1 MTNKKHAHTAWRPV
15 IITAVLV
22 FLYLPLVLVALYSF
36 SESKV
41 AGVMKGFTWDWY
53 AKLMRD
59 AAMGQALRTSLRVA
73 AFSCLISAPLATLG
87 AIGLAAREA
96 GKSRLAKLASGA
108 RGLVEGVT
116 VLPVMLPE
124 VVLGMSL
131 MAAFSMVGMRFGIW
145 TLVAAHTTFCVP
157 YVYLI
162 VKSRL
167 AGLDPQLAEAARDLG
182 AKPARAFLDVT
193 LPLILPAVV
202 SGMLLAVAM
211 SFDDVI
217 ISMFV
222 NGAQSTT
229 LPLKIFSSLRAG
241 VTPEI
246 NALCTITLGV
256 VCLIV
261 ALSQVLRGP
270 QGATEE
276 HTAET

>member
-1 MTNKKHAHTAWRPV
+1 MTL
-15 IITAVLV
+15 VLA
-22 FLYLPLVLVALYSF
+22 FLYLPLALVALYSF

-41 AGVMKGFTWDWY
+41 SGVMKGFTWDWY
-53 AKLMRD
+53 AKLMHD
-59 AAMGQALRTSLRVA
+59 GAIGQALRTSLRVA

-87 AIGLAAREA
+87 AIGLAARETRKT
-96 GKSRLAKLASGA
+96 GFTKLTNGV
-108 RGLVEGVT
+108 RGLIEGVT

-167 AGLDPQLAEAARDLG
+167 AGLDPQMVEAARDLG
-182 AKPARAFLDVT
+182 ARPARAFLDVT
-193 LPLILPAVV
+193 LPLILPAIV

-222 NGAQSTT
+222 NGAQTTT

-246 NALCTITLGV
+246 NALCTIMLGV

-261 ALSQVLRGP
+261 ALSQLLRNDKKG
-270 QGATEE
+270 GTD
-276 HTAET
+276 HNETNTII

>member
-1 MTNKKHAHTAWRPV
+1 
-15 IITAVLV
+15 VLV
-22 FLYLPLVLVALYSF
+22 FLYLPLALVALYSF

-53 AKLMRD
+53 AKLTRD
-59 AAMGQALRTSLRVA
+59 GAMGQALRTSLRVA
-73 AFSCLISAPLATLG
+73 GLSCLVSVPLATLG
-87 AIGLAAREA
+87 AIGLAARQ
-96 GKSRLAKLASGA
+96 SRKARFAKLAGGV

-131 MAAFSMVGMRFGIW
+131 MAAFSMAGARFGIW
-145 TLVAAHTTFCVP
+145 TLVTAHTTFCVP

-167 AGLDPQLAEAARDLG
+167 AGLDPQLTEAARDLG
-182 AKPARAFLDVT
+182 AGPARAFWDVT
-193 LPLILPAVV
+193 LPLILPAIF
-202 SGMLLAVAM
+202 SGTLLAVAM

-229 LPLKIFSSLRAG
+229 LPLKIYSSLRAG

-246 NALCTITLGV
+246 NALCTIILGV
-256 VCLIV
+256 VCLAV
-261 ALSQVLRGP
+261 ALSQLLRNDKKRGGKP
-270 QGATEE
+270 D
-276 HTAET
+276 ETDNV